1 VAVISI
7 LINSNAYSAF
17 KRRNG
22 DALSIIQTADRIGLS
37 VIVLG
42 ELLHGFQLGRHEQ
55 RNRDE
60 LLEFLKS
67 PCVEVVPIDRPVA
80 ERYARLRTQLRAIGK
95 PIPTNDVWFAATAL
109 ELGFAVY
116 TLDAHFQV
124 VSGLRVVAKLADLC
138 EDTQH

>member
-7 LINSNAYSAF
+7 LIDSNAYSAF

-22 DALSIIQTADRIGLS
+22 DALSIIQNADRIGLS

-55 RNRDE
+55 RNREE

-67 PCVEVVPIDRPVA
+67 PCV
-80 ERYARLRTQLRAIGK
+80 
-95 PIPTNDVWFAATAL
+95 
-109 ELGFAVY
+109 
-116 TLDAHFQV
+116 
-124 VSGLRVVAKLADLC
+124 
-138 EDTQH
+138 